1 MSSITKIPGTAPI
14 ATAPLDVVTR
24 LLHLGLAVFGVW
36 AWLVGSGWI
45 GAGAADYEK
54 PDHFWYLQH
63 RWVGITFTVFLLA
76 RILWGFVGPANVRF
90 VNWVPWTRE
99 RMRPVVED
107 VRSLLHLRIP
117 ERPTHVG
124 LSGFVEVLGLLV
136 FLWLALSGL
145 SNALTITPGVK
156 LTAAWPHFI
165 KHWHQIGNVLVPV
178 YLILHVGGT
187 VAHSVVGKQV
197 WKKMLFLE

>member
-1 MSSITKIPGTAPI
+1 MTETTTTTPIP
-14 ATAPLDVVTR
+14 TAPLDVVTR
-24 LLHLGLAVFGVW
+24 LLHLGLVVFGVW

-54 PDHFWYLQH
+54 PDHFWYIQH
-63 RWVGITFTVFLLA
+63 RWVGITFAVFLLA
-76 RILWGFVGPANVRF
+76 RILWGFVGPASVRF
-90 VNWVPWTRE
+90 VNWVPWTRA
-99 RMRPVVED
+99 RLRLVVED
-107 VRSLLHLRIP
+107 VGSLLRLRIP
-117 ERPTHVG
+117 DRPTHVG
-124 LSGFVEVLGLLV
+124 LSGFVEALGLLV

-145 SNALTITPGVK
+145 SNAITITPGVK

-165 KHWHQIGNVLVPV
+165 KHWHQIGNVLVPA